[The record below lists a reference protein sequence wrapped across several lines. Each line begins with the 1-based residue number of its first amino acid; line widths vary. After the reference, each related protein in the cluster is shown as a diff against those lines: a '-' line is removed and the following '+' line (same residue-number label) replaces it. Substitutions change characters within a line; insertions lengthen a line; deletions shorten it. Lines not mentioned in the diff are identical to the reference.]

1 MLTWP
6 DPSLPEGV
14 RNALTGPG
22 APFEIVEE
30 YVQGARYEVFRGR
43 PKTLV
48 ETLVS
53 GGERLGARPYVVFP
67 DRSLTFQSIIAPV
80 AAIAHAFRSEYGIGR
95 GDRVAVA
102 AANRMEYVLSFWAA
116 TALGAVTVALNGWWT
131 GSEMARMLQ
140 LTDPKLLLGDDKRLH
155 RVHDL
160 IPSRLPVVS
169 FDHDFDALEVAGA
182 GATLPSVPIRE
193 DDPYVILFTSGTT
206 GPAKGAVI
214 SHRSTIHFG
223 LATQLRAAEA
233 MARLVASGSPMP
245 DPYAPC
251 AIGAAPMFHV
261 GGLNCTLVLAPQT
274 GMTMLY
280 PTPGRWSE
288 EVHLRLTEEHR
299 ATAWSLVPTQLWRL
313 LDWPELEHFDLS
325 SLRTVGGGS
334 AVWPPELL
342 KRLEQRLPWA
352 RPGLGLGYG
361 MTETNGLGTSLSRE
375 LTYIRPESVGQA
387 GPTVQVDVRDPAT
400 RASLPDGQVGEIA
413 LRSAASFT
421 EYWNNPAATAAVF
434 DDDRWYH
441 TGDFGK
447 IEGGCLYLEGRRQ
460 DLIIR
465 GGENISPV
473 EIENRLFEHPG
484 IAEAVVVGV
493 DHPTLG
499 QEVKAFVVPRV
510 PGELSEADVQE
521 WCSEVLARFKVPA
534 HVEFLAELPH
544 NAAGKVV
551 KGLLGQSPTV
561 ATFIEE

>member
-22 APFEIVEE
+22 APFEVVEE
-30 YVQGARYEVFRGR
+30 EVHGVRHEVFRER
-43 PKTLV
+43 PRTLV
-48 ETLVS
+48 ETLVT
-53 GGERLGARPYVVFP
+53 GAERLSARPYVVFT
-67 DRSLTFQSIIAPV
+67 DRSLTFQSIVAPV
-80 AAIAHAFRSEYGIGR
+80 AAVAHAFRNEYGIGR
-95 GDRVAVA
+95 GDRVAVV
-102 AANRMEYVLSFWAA
+102 AANRVEYVLSFWAA
-116 TALGAVTVALNGWWT
+116 TVLGAVTVALNGWWT
-131 GSEMARMLQ
+131 GPEMARMIQ
-140 LTDPKLLLGDDKRLH
+140 LTDPKLLLGDDQRLD
-155 RVHDL
+155 RVL
-160 IPSRLPVVS
+160 GVIPSRLPAVS
-169 FDHDFDALEVAGA
+169 FDSDFDALENTGA
-182 GATLPSVPIRE
+182 DATLPQVRIQE

-223 LATQLRAAEA
+223 LATQLRAAESV
-233 MARLVASGSPMP
+233 ARLVASGSPTP
-245 DPYAPC
+245 ERYAPC
-251 AIGAAPMFHV
+251 AIAAAPMFHLA
-261 GGLNCTLVLAPQT
+261 GLNCTLVMAPQT
-274 GMTMLY
+274 GMSMVY
-280 PTPGRWSE
+280 PPPGRWSE
-288 EVHLRLTEEHR
+288 EIHLRLTEQHR
-299 ATAWSLVPTQLWRL
+299 ATGWSLVPTQLWRL
-313 LDWPELEHFDLS
+313 LDWPALESFDLS
-325 SLRTVGGGS
+325 SLRTIGGGS

-375 LTYIRPESVGQA
+375 LTYSRPESVGQA
-387 GPTVQVDVRDPAT
+387 APTVRVDVRDPTT
-400 RASLPDGQVGEIA
+400 RDSLPEGQVGEIS

-421 EYWNNPAATAAVF
+421 EYWKNPEATEAVF
-434 DDDRWYH
+434 DEDRWYH
-441 TGDFGK
+441 TGDYGK

-484 IAEAVVVGV
+484 IAEAAVVGV

-510 PGELSEADVQE
+510 PGELSEAEVE
-521 WCSEVLARFKVPA
+521 NWCSEVLAPFKVPA
-534 HVEFLAELPH
+534 HVEFLAQLPH
-544 NAAGKVV
+544 NATGKVV

-561 ATFIEE
+561 ATFSEE

>member
-1 MLTWP
+1 MLSWP
-6 DPSLPEGV
+6 DPSLPPGV
-14 RNALTGPG
+14 RKALTGPG

-30 YVQGARYEVFRGR
+30 YVRGVRHEVFRGR

-48 ETLVS
+48 ETLVT
-53 GGERLGARPYVVFP
+53 GAERLNDRPYVVFP
-67 DRSLTFQSIIAPV
+67 DRSLTFRSILAPV

-102 AANRMEYVLSFWAA
+102 AANRLEYVLSFWAA

-131 GSEMARMLQ
+131 GPEMARMLQ
-140 LTDPKLLLGDDKRLH
+140 LTDPKLLLGDDQRLA
-155 RVHDL
+155 RVVGL
-160 IPSRLPVVS
+160 IPSRLAVVS
-169 FDHDFDALEVAGA
+169 FDSDFDALETAGA
-182 GATLPSVPIRE
+182 GTTLPHVQIQE

-223 LATQLRAAEA
+223 LATQLRAAES

-251 AIGAAPMFHV
+251 SIAAAPMFHV

-274 GMTMLY
+274 GMTMVY
-280 PTPGRWSE
+280 PPPGRWSE
-288 EVHLRLTEEHR
+288 EVHLRLTEERR
-299 ATAWSLVPTQLWRL
+299 ATAWALVPTQLWRL
-313 LDWPELEHFDLS
+313 LEWPELSGFDLS
-325 SLRTVGGGS
+325 SLRTIGGGS

-361 MTETNGLGTSLSRE
+361 MTETNGLGTSLSGE
-375 LTYIRPESVGQA
+375 LTYTRPESVGQA
-387 GPTVQVDVRDPAT
+387 APTVQVDVRDPAT
-400 RASLPDGQVGEIA
+400 RASLPEGHVGEIV

-421 EYWNNPAATAAVF
+421 EYWKNPQATIAVF

-441 TGDFGK
+441 TGDYGK
-447 IEGGCLYLEGRRQ
+447 IQGGCLYLEGRRQ

-510 PGELSEADVQE
+510 PGELSEADVRD